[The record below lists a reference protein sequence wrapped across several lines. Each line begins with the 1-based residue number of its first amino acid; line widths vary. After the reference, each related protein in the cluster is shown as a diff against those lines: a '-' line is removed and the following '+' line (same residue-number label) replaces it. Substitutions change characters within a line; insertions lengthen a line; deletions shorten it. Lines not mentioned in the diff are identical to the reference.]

1 MMNVSGG
8 TPEAVPNPAPTLS
21 LRSFLLSPLDPS
33 TWRAALAILIGI
45 GLLGV
50 GFNGLFIIWSIGGSL
65 LVVLVGIPV
74 IGAGIELAR
83 YVARAERWRMEL
95 VDGRPMVPHRYRPLD
110 FQPSAPYG
118 DWLRQYAEGQF
129 LDFARWRDVVY
140 TLIGFPLVLLEFALM
155 VGIWAIVLGLLA
167 ATAALL
173 TGVAFEGGVFEG
185 EAIPLVA
192 PIVTGMMCLALI
204 PVAAFIT
211 RGLMT
216 LQRAIAQTLLC
227 VDPTEALR
235 QDVERLRESRSAAVE
250 LEASELRRIERDLH
264 DGAQQRLV
272 MLAMDLGRAE
282 EKIESD
288 PEGARQLV
296 ADAREQSRLALAELR
311 DLVRGT
317 APSILIDRGI
327 VAAVASIAQKSRIPT
342 NIDAV
347 RIGDMRFSP
356 AVERTGYF
364 VATEALAN
372 VAKHSQ
378 ATRADVIFWHDTTRV
393 FVEVWDN
400 GRGGA
405 SLAEA
410 GGLAG
415 LRDRVATIDGDLTVV
430 SPPGGPTMVRAA
442 LPIVLA
448 AEAGSGAAGR

>member
-1 MMNVSGG
+1 MMNASGG
-8 TPEAVPNPAPTLS
+8 VPEAAPNPAPTLT
-21 LRSFLLSPLDPS
+21 LRSFLLSPIDPA
-33 TWRAALAILIGI
+33 TWRAGLAILIGL
-45 GLLGV
+45 GLLGI

-65 LVVLVGIPV
+65 LVALVGIPI
-74 IGAGIELAR
+74 IGFGIELAR
-83 YVARAERWRMEL
+83 WVARAERWRMEL
-95 VDGRPMVPHRYRPLD
+95 VDGRPMVSHRYRPLD
-110 FQPSAPYG
+110 LQPRAPYG
-118 DWLRQYAEGQF
+118 EWLRQYAEGQF

-140 TLIGFPLVLLEFALM
+140 VLIGFPLAVLWFALM
-155 VGIWAIVLGLLA
+155 VAIWSIVLGLFA
-167 ATAALL
+167 ATVALIA
-173 TGVAFEGGVFEG
+173 GVAFEGGVFEG
-185 EAIPLVA
+185 ETIPLVA
-192 PIVTGMMCLALI
+192 PVVTGVMCLALI

-216 LQRAIAQTLLC
+216 VQRAIAQLLLS

-282 EKIESD
+282 EKIDSD

-296 ADAREQSRLALAELR
+296 SDAREQSRLALAELR

-342 NIDAV
+342 NIDAA
-347 RIGDMRFSP
+347 RIGEARFSP
-356 AVERTGYF
+356 AVERAGYF

-372 VAKHSQ
+372 VAKHSH
-378 ATRADVIFWHDTTRV
+378 ATRADVIFWRDTTRL

-400 GRGGA
+400 GQGGA
-405 SLAEA
+405 SLEA
-410 GGLAG
+410 GGGLAG
-415 LRDRVATIDGDLTVV
+415 LRDRVATIDGSLQVV
-430 SPPGGPTMVRAA
+430 SPPGGPTMVRAT
-442 LPIVLA
+442 LPIGIA
-448 AEAGSGAAGR
+448 PGS

>member
-8 TPEAVPNPAPTLS
+8 APEAAPNPAQTLS
-21 LRSFLLSPLDPS
+21 LRSFLSSPLDLA
-33 TWRAALAILIGI
+33 TWRAALAILIGL
-45 GLLGV
+45 GLLGI

-65 LVVLVGIPV
+65 LVVLVGIPI
-74 IGAGIELAR
+74 IGFGIELAR
-83 YVARAERWRMEL
+83 WVAKAERWRMEI
-95 VDGRPMVPHRYRPLD
+95 VDGRPMVPHRYRPLE

-140 TLIGFPLVLLEFALM
+140 VLIGFPLAVVEFAVM
-155 VGIWAIVLGLLA
+155 VTLWAIVLGLGS
-167 ATAALL
+167 ATAVLL
-173 TGVAFEGGVFEG
+173 LGLATGGFEGEAVPLLAPVVTGVAF
-185 EAIPLVA
+185 LVL
-192 PIVTGMMCLALI
+192 V
-204 PVAAFIT
+204 PVAAFLT

-216 LQRAIAQTLLC
+216 VQRAIAQLLLC

-282 EKIESD
+282 QKIDSD
-288 PEGARQLV
+288 PEAAKTLV

-327 VAAVASIAQKSRIPT
+327 VAAVASIAQKSQIPT
-342 NIDAV
+342 NIDAA
-347 RIGDMRFSP
+347 RIGEARFSP
-356 AVERTGYF
+356 AVERAGYF

-372 VAKHSQ
+372 VAKHSH
-378 ATRADVIFWHDTTRV
+378 ATRADVIFWRDSTRL

-400 GRGGA
+400 GQGGA
-405 SLAEA
+405 SLDDG

-415 LRDRVATIDGDLTVV
+415 LRDRVATIDGAIQVV

-442 LPIVLA
+442 LPIA
-448 AEAGSGAAGR
+448 PPATP

>member
-8 TPEAVPNPAPTLS
+8 APEAAPNPAPTLS
-21 LRSFLLSPLDPS
+21 LRSFLLSPFDPA
-33 TWRAALAILIGI
+33 TWRATLAILIG
-45 GLLGV
+45 LGVLAV

-65 LVVLVGIPV
+65 LVILVGIPI

-83 YVARAERWRMEL
+83 YVAQAERWRMVL
-95 VDGRPMVPHRYRPLD
+95 VDGREMIPHRYRPLE

-118 DWLRQYAEGQF
+118 EWLRQYAEGQF

-140 TLIGFPLVLLEFALM
+140 VLIGFPLAVVQFALM
-155 VGIWAIVLGLLA
+155 VVFWTIVVGLFSATVVLLLGLMTGGFEGEPVPTVA
-167 ATAALL
+167 PII
-173 TGVAFEGGVFEG
+173 TGVAC
-185 EAIPLVA
+185 LV
-192 PIVTGMMCLALI
+192 LI
-204 PVAAFIT
+204 PVAAFLT

-216 LQRAIAQTLLC
+216 VQRAIAQLLLC

-282 EKIESD
+282 EKIDTD
-288 PEGARQLV
+288 PESAKQLV

-317 APSILIDRGI
+317 APSILIDRG
-327 VAAVASIAQKSRIPT
+327 VPAAVASIAQKSQIPT
-342 NIDAV
+342 NIDSA
-347 RIGDMRFSP
+347 RIGETRFSP
-356 AVERTGYF
+356 AIERAAYF

-372 VAKHSQ
+372 VAKHSH
-378 ATRADVIFWHDTTRV
+378 ATRADVIFWRDTTRL

-400 GRGGA
+400 GQGGA
-405 SLAEA
+405 SLDDG

-415 LRDRVATIDGDLTVV
+415 LRDRVATIDGTIAVV

-442 LPIVLA
+442 LPIVPA
-448 AEAGSGAAGR
+448 QDA